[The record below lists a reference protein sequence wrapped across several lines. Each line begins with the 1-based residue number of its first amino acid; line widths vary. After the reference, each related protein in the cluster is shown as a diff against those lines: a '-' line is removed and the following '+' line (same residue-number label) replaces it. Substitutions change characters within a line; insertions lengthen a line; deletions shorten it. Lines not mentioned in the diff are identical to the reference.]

1 MRQLVPDEAFYWVLS
16 RHPAAGYLDH
26 PPMVAYVIR
35 LGTMLLGPNEI
46 GVRIGAAVLC
56 FGALLV
62 LLAMCR
68 RLIGSERATVLLAVM
83 WLCSP
88 LFSGLAT
95 IMTPDTPAIFF
106 SVCAMA
112 CAVSVMAREPS
123 GPAAGLAGVNQSRLW
138 FAFGCF
144 TGLAMVSKYT
154 AVLPAGAVV
163 LALLTSAEGRR
174 QFRRPGIW
182 LAAIVA
188 LLVFSPVIYWN
199 ATHQWASFK
208 FQLHHGLDD
217 TDTVCDV
224 SGGHWLKMHFGSLAR
239 YLAGQTGF
247 FTPVFFIFGVAILA
261 IRWWNYRELS
271 PGYRILVWSATAPLL
286 FFGLTAF
293 TSGKPGEGN
302 WPAFGYFPM
311 SLLTIEHVA
320 RRWKPFD
327 VKWLKIGCG
336 VALAITIGLHSP
348 DYLYQGLKKTD
359 SAMSA
364 VARRVPESV
373 QARLP
378 AIRLQDRFPRK
389 LNEFYGWREMA
400 AAMDRARLGA
410 PVIAGTHQDAAEMAF
425 YLSGQPEVWVYPLTD
440 PEGHLDSRPTAF
452 DYFPD
457 RPDPSKYDRVLFFS
471 GHTEDFCRM
480 YGFVTT
486 GVINDWKQ
494 PLHGRLRERRYDLL
508 FHK

>member
-1 MRQLVPDEAFYWVLS
+1 VL
-16 RHPAAGYLDH
+16 
-26 PPMVAYVIR
+26 
-35 LGTMLLGPNEI
+35 
-46 GVRIGAAVLC
+46 
-56 FGALLV
+56 
-62 LLAMCR
+62 
-68 RLIGSERATVLLAVM
+68 
-83 WLCSP
+83 WL
-88 LFSGLAT
+88 
-95 IMTPDTPAIFF
+95 
-106 SVCAMA
+106 
-112 CAVSVMAREPS
+112 
-123 GPAAGLAGVNQSRLW
+123 
-138 FAFGCF
+138 AFGCF
-144 TGLAMVSKYT
+144 TGLAMASKYT

-163 LALLTSAEGRR
+163 LALLTSSEGRR
-174 QFRRPGIW
+174 QFRKPGIW

-208 FQLHHGLDD
+208 FQLRHGLDD
-217 TDTVCDV
+217 TDAACDV
-224 SGGHWLKMHFGSLAR
+224 SGGDWLKIHLGSLTK
-239 YLAGQTGF
+239 YLVGQTGF

-271 PGYRILVWSATAPLL
+271 PSYRILVWSATVPLL

-336 VALAITIGLHSP
+336 VALAITICLHSP
-348 DYLYQGLKKTD
+348 DTLYYG
-359 SAMSA
+359 M
-364 VARRVPESV
+364 R
-373 QARLP
+373 QAWLE
-378 AIRLQDRFPRK
+378 DRFPRK

-400 AAMDRARLGA
+400 AAMERVRFGA
-410 PVIAGTHQDAAEMAF
+410 PVIAGKHQDAAEMAF
-425 YLSGQPEVWVYPLTD
+425 YLPGQPEVWVYPLTD
-440 PEGHLDSRPTAF
+440 PEGHPDSRPTAF

-471 GHTEDFCRM
+471 GHTEDFCRI

-486 GVINDWKQ
+486 GVITDWKQ